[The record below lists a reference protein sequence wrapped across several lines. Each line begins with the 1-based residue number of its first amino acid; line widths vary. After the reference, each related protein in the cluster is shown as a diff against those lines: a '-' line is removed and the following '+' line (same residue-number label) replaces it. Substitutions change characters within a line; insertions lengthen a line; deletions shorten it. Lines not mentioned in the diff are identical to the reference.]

1 MAYCTAAEVA
11 QELGVTFTAGQTTWA
26 GVLIPRAQAF
36 IDRYCGR
43 TFEASTLITD
53 ELHLIESPY
62 LYLDRRPISAV
73 TSVEVRSTAVGATS
87 SPLTAGTDYEVLSSA
102 DGLVLLS
109 PGWDVVS
116 RPDVPYVG
124 QYALVTYTPAVT
136 VPLDITD
143 ACVQIVAA
151 RMRPL
156 VTGEASE
163 DVKRYSVGGELTVE
177 RFTATEI
184 GARAMNALDL
194 LNSYRK
200 LVLA

>member
-11 QELGVTFTAGQTTWA
+11 QELGVTFTGPQTTWA

-43 TFEASTLITD
+43 TFEASALITD
-53 ELHLIESPY
+53 ELHLIETPY
-62 LYLDRRPISAV
+62 LWLNRRPIASV
-73 TSVEVRSTAVGATS
+73 TSVEIRSTAVGATIS
-87 SPLTAGTDYEVLSSA
+87 ALTAGTGYEVLSLTE
-102 DGLVLLS
+102 GLLS
-109 PGWDVVS
+109 IEPGWDIVN
-116 RPDVPYVG
+116 RPDTPYLG

-184 GARAMNALDL
+184 GARAMNALDI

-200 LVLA
+200 LVFA